1 MSAGKRAVVSILLC
15 FASNLLTGQS
25 TVDWSTTL
33 GGSSWEQDPLVY
45 ALPEGGCLV
54 VGNTYS
60 NNGDLSGSM
69 GNCDIVALRLDSEG
83 NALWQ
88 ERFGGENTDLVSD
101 VIILPD
107 GGAVICGR
115 SQSSSGMMAGLHQG
129 LFDLLVF
136 RISEQG
142 TLLWSSAFGG
152 SNSDH
157 ANAICPHPDG
167 GFVVAGKSN
176 SSDGDTG
183 GQIASHDIWL
193 LHIDDDGNLIEQT
206 SLGEEFGTSGFIA
219 YEYANDLVMSDDQN
233 LILVGWSNAVS
244 VNFDEDG
251 PYRDQYIAKLN
262 PGLDI
267 VWESYKGG
275 MVADE
280 VNVAWPM
287 PNGGVMAAGI
297 TWSPD
302 FAVSDLDN
310 PDYCLGTLTKVN
322 GVGDIEWAQVFG
334 GEDIDR
340 ILDLCP
346 GNQGGWFAIGLSES
360 MTGPFSDNAGQA
372 DLWLLHLNGDGQL
385 VYQELMGG
393 SQNDIGNSMAM
404 DQLSGRIYLAGTA
417 YSADGDLSQNQGE
430 SDFWLLGL
438 DVPSSV
444 NNAKP
449 DAPMRYDF
457 AAGELIWV
465 SEKTPSRD
473 ILVFNAIGQQVLQ
486 QPAGWSNLALNQLTS
501 GYYVVVDY
509 SKGQSS
515 KLRVFVP

>member
-1 MSAGKRAVVSILLC
+1 MSAGKWTALGILFC
-15 FASNLLTGQS
+15 IASNLATGQT
-25 TVDWSTTL
+25 TVGWSTTL
-33 GGSSWEQDPLVY
+33 GGSSWEQEPLVR

-60 NNGDLSGSM
+60 NDGDLPGSL
-69 GNCDIVALRLDSEG
+69 GNCDILALRLDSHG
-83 NALWQ
+83 SVLWQ

-107 GGAVICGR
+107 GGAAICGR
-115 SQSSSGMMAGLHQG
+115 SRSSSGMMAGLHQG

-136 RISEQG
+136 RISEEG

-167 GFVVAGKSN
+167 GFVLAGKSN

-193 LHIDDDGNLIEQT
+193 LHLDDDGNLIQQA
-206 SLGEEFGTSGFIA
+206 SIGEEIGTSGYIA
-219 YEYANDLVMSDDQN
+219 YEYANDLVMGDDQN
-233 LILVGWSNAVS
+233 LIVVGMSNAVS
-244 VNFDEDG
+244 TDLEEDG
-251 PYRDQYIAKLN
+251 PYQDQYIAKLN
-262 PGLDI
+262 PDFDI
-267 VWESYKGG
+267 VWETYTGG
-275 MVADE
+275 MIADE

-310 PDYCLGTLTKVN
+310 PDYCLGTLTKTN
-322 GVGDIEWAQVFG
+322 GDGDIEWAQIFG

-346 GNQGGWFAIGLSES
+346 GNQGGWFAIGISES
-360 MTGPFSDNAGQA
+360 MTGPFSGNAGQA
-372 DLWLLHLNGDGQL
+372 DLWLLHMDSEGQL
-385 VYQELMGG
+385 VHQELMGG
-393 SQNDIGNSMAM
+393 SQNDVGNSIAM
-404 DQLSGRIYLAGTA
+404 DQQTGRIYLAGTA

-438 DVPSSV
+438 DVPMSV
-444 NNAKP
+444 TNAEH
-449 DAPMRYDF
+449 DSPMRYDV
-457 AAGELIWV
+457 AMGALIWV
-465 SEKTPSRD
+465 SKNTPSGD
-473 ILVFNAIGQQVLQ
+473 VVVFNVLGQQVLRQ
-486 QPAGWSNLALNQLTS
+486 SPGWSSLPLDQLPTGHYAVM
-501 GYYVVVDY
+501 GY
-509 SKGQSS
+509 SEGRSS
-515 KLRVFVP
+515 KLSVFVP